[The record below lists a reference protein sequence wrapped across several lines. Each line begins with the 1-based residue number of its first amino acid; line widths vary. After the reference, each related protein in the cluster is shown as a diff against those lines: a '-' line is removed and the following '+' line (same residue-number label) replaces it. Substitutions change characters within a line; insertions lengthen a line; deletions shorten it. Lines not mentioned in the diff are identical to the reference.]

1 MTELLP
7 HIQAWQAQG
16 RRIAVATLV
25 AVYGSSP
32 RQLGAK
38 MIITDKGQ
46 MMGSVSGGCVESTV
60 AQEALAVLASGQSR
74 LVDYGISD
82 ELAQSAG
89 LTCGGTIQ
97 VYIEPLVV

>member
-7 HIQAWQAQG
+7 YIQSWQAQK
-16 RRIAVATLV
+16 RKVAMATLV
-25 AVYGSSP
+25 QVYGSAP

-38 MIITDKGQ
+38 MVISDQGQ
-46 MMGSVSGGCVESTV
+46 MMGSVSGGCVEGAV

-82 ELAQSAG
+82 ELAQSVG

-97 VYIEPLVV
+97 VYIEPLVA

>member
-7 HIQAWQAQG
+7 HLQAWQAQK
-16 RRIAVATLV
+16 RKIAVATLV
-25 AVYGSSP
+25 NVYGSSP

-38 MIITDKGQ
+38 MLITDQGQ
-46 MMGSVSGGCVESTV
+46 MAGSVSGGCVEGAV
-60 AQEALAVLASGQSR
+60 AQEALAVLTSGQSR

-82 ELAQSAG
+82 ELAQSVG

-97 VYIEPLVV
+97 VYIEPLAI

>member
-7 HIQAWQAQG
+7 YIQSWQEQ
-16 RRIAVATLV
+16 RHKIAVATLV
-25 AVYGSSP
+25 NVYGSSP

-38 MIITDKGQ
+38 MVITDQGQ
-46 MMGSVSGGCVESTV
+46 MMGSVSGGCVEGAV
-60 AQEALAVLASGQSR
+60 VQEALEVLASGRSR

-82 ELAQSAG
+82 ELAQSVG

-97 VYIEPLVV
+97 VYIEPLIA